1 MLTLRSLT
9 RPARWSRGTTLV
21 ELVIVVGVMGLLSA
35 IAVPSLITW
44 RRDLLLEHAV
54 QKLRSELHLAQIESV
69 KRNQPVTFYR
79 LGGNTYR
86 TGTLPKRQ
94 LPTPVAFASAPD
106 SVRFAPFGPPTTGG
120 TLFTLQLGG
129 RTRVVEVSVAGHVSA
144 R

>member
-9 RPARWSRGTTLV
+9 QPASRGTTLV

-86 TGTLPKRQ
+86 TGTMPKRQ
-94 LPTPVAFASAPD
+94 LPTPVAFASGPD